1 MTSISRRT
9 LLQAAGAAA
18 ATGLVVRPAWAEPDP
33 AFAPF
38 LHGVASGDPLAD
50 GVLLWTRVTQ
60 ASKAPVTVAWRVATD
75 VGMKDI
81 VAKGDATT
89 NADRDY
95 TVKVEVRGLKPAAWY
110 FYDFAFDGR
119 HSIIGRTKTAPRGAV
134 DHLRFGVASCA
145 NYTGGFFNAYALM
158 AKRNDLDAV
167 IHVGDYIYDYGNGPD
182 RYGPEGGATLSS
194 KRDHDPPVE
203 MVTLEHYRRRHGWYK
218 LDPDLRRLHQLIPF
232 VATWDDHES
241 ADNSW
246 RGGAVNHGND
256 NYGPEG
262 PWDDRKRA
270 SRRAYSEWMP
280 VRMTDPARVWRR
292 VRYGDLADLIVMDTR
307 LERDKQ
313 VGTQAALIVSGTEID
328 DPARI
333 MISSPQRKFVFDALA
348 DKSARWK
355 VVCQQVI
362 LGQFDAG
369 GLPLLSD
376 DPDTPSFVLRDGGNA
391 VNPDQWDGYTAE
403 RERLF
408 KQVRDKNVK
417 DVVVLTGDVHSSWAL
432 DLTEDPFNPLKY
444 NPLTGSGA
452 LGVEYVTPSI
462 TAASL
467 GFGVEDLTHVPG
479 SGELVEAAVPLA
491 NPHVKYFNAFDH
503 GYFTLDLTAG
513 HAQADWWY
521 VDTIFRPSKNESA
534 GPSWTVAS
542 GAAHLVEAS
551 GPAAAG
557 RQAPATPPASP
568 SPAPTE
574 PLPPTLSASAATRRL
589 QRQLHLQ

>member
-1 MTSISRRT
+1 

-60 ASKAPVTVAWRVATD
+60 SSKAPVMVAWRVATD
-75 VGMKDI
+75 VGMKHI
-81 VAKGDATT
+81 VANGHATT

-95 TVKVEVRGLKPAAWY
+95 TVKVNVRGLRPAAWY

-158 AKRNDLDAV
+158 AQRNDLDAV
-167 IHVGDYIYDYGNGPD
+167 IHLGDYIYDYGNGPD
-182 RYGPEGGATLSS
+182 RYGPEGGAHLSS

-218 LDPDLRRLHQLIPF
+218 LDPDLRRLHQLFPF

-262 PWDDRKRA
+262 PWEARKGA

-280 VRMTDPARVWRR
+280 VRMADPARVWRR
-292 VRYGDLADLIVMDTR
+292 IRYGDLADLIVMDTR
-307 LERDKQ
+307 LERDEQ
-313 VGTQAALIVSGTEID
+313 VGMLGALIVSGTEID

-333 MISSPQRKFVFDALA
+333 MISPAQRTFVFDALA
-348 DKSARWK
+348 DKAARWK

-369 GLPLLSD
+369 GLPKVSD
-376 DPDTPSFVLRDGGNA
+376 EPDTPAFVVRDGGNA

-408 KQVRDKNVK
+408 KQIRDKNVRN
-417 DVVVLTGDVHSSWAL
+417 VVVLTGDVHSSWAL

-444 NPLTGSGA
+444 NPITGSGA
-452 LGVEYVTPSI
+452 LGVEYVSPSI

-467 GFGVEDLTHVPG
+467 ASSFEEIVGVPG
-479 SGELVEAAVPLA
+479 TGAAIEAAVPIA
-491 NPHVKYFNAFDH
+491 NPHVKYFDGFRH

-521 VDTIFRPSKNESA
+521 VDTIFRPSKNESG
-534 GPSWTVAS
+534 GPSWTVQS

-557 RQAPATPPASP
+557 RQAPASPPASP

-574 PLPPTLSASAATRRL
+574 PLPPTLSAAAAAKRL
-589 QRQLHLQ
+589 QRQVHLQ